1 MFGKMMNRFYY
12 GKSGKGDYT
21 TDDLPETRWQLFWEM
36 LRVRFTALFKLNL
49 IYMVVWLPA
58 MIVIGRGLMLG
69 YSGLAHIT
77 ELQMSGAAAE
87 QVSQTAL
94 QFQEVMKGV
103 ILQTL
108 LLLVPAIGITGP
120 FTAGAAYVTRNWARD
135 EHSFLWS
142 DFWETVKGNWKPAL
156 LTSFITGLVPLFL
169 YVCFTFYGMMAQTM
183 PVFYVAQIFCVML
196 GALWLMSL
204 MYIYP
209 QLVTYDTK
217 YTGVVKNSLLMV
229 IGCLPITVGIKLL
242 SLVPAAI
249 CAAVCLLT
257 PYAMYALLV
266 YGLYYVLLGF
276 ALSRFVGASC
286 SNAVFDRYINVKIE
300 GVQVGRGLHQAED
313 DEDDDETFEA

>member
-49 IYMVVWLPA
+49 IYMVAWIPA
-58 MIVIGRGLMLG
+58 MIVIGRGLTMG

-77 ELQMSGAAAE
+77 EMQMAGEA
-87 QVSQTAL
+87 VTQTVA
-94 QFQEVMKGV
+94 QYQEVMKGV
-103 ILQTL
+103 VLQTL
-108 LLLVPAIGITGP
+108 LLLVPAIGMTGP

-142 DFWETVKGNWKPAL
+142 DFWDAVKGNWKPAL

-169 YVCFTFYGMMAQTM
+169 YVCVTFYGQLAQSM
-183 PVFYVAQIFCVML
+183 PVFYAAQIICIVL

-209 QLVTYDTK
+209 QLVTYDIK
-217 YTGVVKNSLLMV
+217 YTGVLKNSLLMTV
-229 IGCLPITVGIKLL
+229 GCLPITVGLKAL
-242 SLVPAAI
+242 SLLPAVL

-257 PYAMYALLV
+257 PYALYALMI

-286 SNAVFDRYINVKIE
+286 SNAVFDRYINVKIQ
-300 GVQVGRGLHQAED
+300 GAQVGRGLYQSED
-313 DEDDDETFEA
+313 DEEETFEA